1 MTIRKN
7 SFSAMIVFVCL
18 TVFAGCTN
26 YERQVVPF

>member
-1 MTIRKN
+1 MTIGEKTIL
-7 SFSAMIVFVCL
+7 AMIVFVCL